1 MRNYWTEEL
10 PIKRW
15 ADKKSA
21 GSRIVTIQM
30 VKFVLAQELKKSK
43 SRYDGGEN
51 QSSKLLCGNWVS
63 NDKIAKALNYVGD
76 TIAAGV
82 EEIFAKFPDAQA
94 VGFSMDNFTHGSA
107 ELWMLYYMY
116 GKTVITK
123 PLLPEPD
130 DRTFLSAIDWAF
142 SVFIEALFFQDKS
155 DSFGIGVLLNPR
167 LGLPIEAGN
176 TENESDSSDPEDLLD
191 AGAGDLPEEPVLH
204 EPKLI
209 TNSLATKG
217 VICTTSGS
225 GGTAPICGGGG
236 GAPGES
242 RNLHVRCYT
251 GKIPQYLA
259 QALSAWL
266 MITKD
271 LQPHDM
277 SYSDCLNEEY
287 VRAVTHGIGTPGRY
301 HCQSGVVYMISRNKD
316 LSGFQEIV
324 GLVLG
329 NEDGTPNATMT
340 QLQELKIV
348 SRDCGPSTWVDWDL
362 LASYRNEQSGQF
374 ELIHNGVLNRWC
386 AMVNASAFSDEVKK
400 KLDSLVLELSNECE
414 FGKEFTIIDNA
425 SVSSLFNIP
434 ADDRV
439 TYKRKYTILTGLC
452 NTGYI
457 VKSKSKGLVS
467 YTLKIDV

>member
-191 AGAGDLPEEPVLH
+191 AGAGDLPEEPVLR
-204 EPKLI
+204 ESELI
-209 TNSLATKG
+209 TNSQVTKG
-217 VICTTSGS
+217 IICTTSGS

-236 GAPGES
+236 GAPES
-242 RNLHVRCYT
+242 RMLYDKCRST
-251 GKIPQYLA
+251 KIPRYLVRS
-259 QALSAWL
+259 LSAVL
-266 MITKD
+266 LVAKN
-271 LQPHDM
+271 LQPCDVAYSDDM
-277 SYSDCLNEEY
+277 SADYI
-287 VRAVTHGIGTPGRY
+287 RAVTMGIDKKGAFICRD
-301 HCQSGVVYMISRNKD
+301 GVVFQDKITSCFKFRN
-316 LSGFQEIV
+316 IV

-329 NEDGTPNATMT
+329 DQDGKATSALQ
-340 QLQELKIV
+340 QLRALKIL
-348 SRDCGPSTWVDWDL
+348 RTDRGPSMFVDWDL
-362 LASYRNEQSGQF
+362 LADYYSTESRRF
-374 ELIHNGVLNRWC
+374 ELVHKEVLRIWLE
-386 AMVNASAFSDEVKK
+386 EVENDDDLSTVVKERIAEVSN
-400 KLDSLVLELSNECE
+400 KLVSLCEHGEEFNIVSCGTLHDLAGGSLSNKAEWKHLYNRLRCVLTT
-414 FGKEFTIIDNA
+414 GKVIKNNFRGWA
-425 SVSSLFNIP
+425 
-434 ADDRV
+434 
-439 TYKRKYTILTGLC
+439 Y
-452 NTGYI
+452 
-457 VKSKSKGLVS
+457 
-467 YTLKIDV
+467 YTLKLDI